1 MFVHYNKN
9 ENMLPIKIWQTDM
22 EAVGEKCIEQAEHL
36 AKLPF
41 AHKWIA
47 LMPDTHAG
55 KGMPIGGVIA
65 CEDVVIPNAV
75 GVGSNTLYQ
84 KNCENAI
91 QTLPKTI
98 KRLCRLQ

>member
-1 MFVHYNKN
+1 MFVHYKKN
-9 ENMLPIKIWQTDM
+9 ENMLPIKIWQTDI

-75 GVGSNTLYQ
+75 CVDIHLISIYQ
-84 KNCENAI
+84 A
-91 QTLPKTI
+91 L
-98 KRLCRLQ
+98 LQLH

>member
-1 MFVHYNKN
+1 MFVHYKKN
-9 ENMLPIKIWQTDM
+9 ENMLPIKIWQTDI

-55 KGMPIGGVIA
+55 K
-65 CEDVVIPNAV
+65 
-75 GVGSNTLYQ
+75 
-84 KNCENAI
+84 
-91 QTLPKTI
+91 
-98 KRLCRLQ
+98 

>member
-1 MFVHYNKN
+1 MIICS
-9 ENMLPIKIWQTDM
+9 PIKIWQTDA

-47 LMPDTHAG
+47 LTPDTHAG

-65 CEDVVIPNAV
+65 CENVIIPNAV
-75 GVGSNTLYQ
+75 GVDIGCGMAYV
-84 KNCENAI
+84 
-91 QTLPKTI
+91 QTDIPVEVLRETI
-98 KRLCRLQ
+98 TG